1 MKAFMGN
8 LCGHGHCMHP
18 ECNKCCFY
26 TPTCFGVKVP
36 NWLGNLLFKL
46 EWRLLSRDIKNKF

>member
-8 LCGHGHCMHP
+8 PCMHGHCMNP
-18 ECNKCCFY
+18 ECNKCRFY

-36 NWLGNLLFKL
+36 RWLGNLLFKF
-46 EWRLLSRDIKNKF
+46 EWWLLSRKYKNIF